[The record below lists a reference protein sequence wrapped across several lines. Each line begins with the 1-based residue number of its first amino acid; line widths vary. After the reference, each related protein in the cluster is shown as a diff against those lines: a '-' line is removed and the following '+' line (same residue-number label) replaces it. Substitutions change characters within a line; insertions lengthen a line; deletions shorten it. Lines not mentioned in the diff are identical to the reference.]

1 MTSTRHDT
9 VTGLRA
15 WAAGSYPLTAAVEL
29 LARAFDAR
37 FTRPAL
43 PWIATRDDSTDAD
56 RATPARWWLDADAL
70 ALAAQDGPYS
80 GGERRLL
87 AIAASLAGG
96 GPVDLCEAVPGL
108 DRGLLDLVLAAIAH
122 AGGSHDHPVMAP
134 HPALGGAL
142 FPTRERA
149 GSLYPWP
156 AADSHPG
163 PAVDDDQGDDVG
175 PSTEGDLGPSGVAGP
190 GVGA

>member
-1 MTSTRHDT
+1 MTHTRHDT
-9 VTGLRA
+9 VAGLRA

-37 FTRPAL
+37 FTHPGL
-43 PWIATRDDSTDAD
+43 PWIATRNDPH
-56 RATPARWWLDADAL
+56 RPVGLDADAL
-70 ALAAQDGPYS
+70 AQGALDGPYS

-108 DRGLLDLVLAAIAH
+108 DRDLLDLVLAALAH

-134 HPALGGAL
+134 HPAVGGAL

-149 GSLYPWP
+149 GSLHPWP
-156 AADSHPG
+156 ATDPHPG
-163 PAVDDDQGDDVG
+163 PDVDDDQGDDDPCGDVD
-175 PSTEGDLGPSGVAGP
+175 PSTEGQPGSSGSPARGW
-190 GVGA
+190 GA